1 MKKTLTGSKILC
13 TSNNNIIFFLDSLY
27 ALGSKANLLIEMHVL
42 IHLLKATEE
51 PSVFV

>member
-13 TSNNNIIFFLDSLY
+13 TSNNNINFILDFIY

-42 IHLLKATEE
+42 IHLLKVTEE